1 MANKILNTR
10 IKQKIDT
17 EANWIASDIILLL
30 GETAYVVDSM
40 ENPTVLKF
48 KVGNGVNSFADLPY
62 ASANALDVLV
72 EAKDRDSLKALITQI
87 AGEVID
93 SKFSD
98 GLLLYCGGADPEV
111 NTQQFFDASEV
122 EELVEQKLNNIVNS
136 SY

>member
-48 KVGNGVNSFADLPY
+48 KVGNGVNSFVDLPY

-72 EAKDRDSLKALITQI
+72 EAKNKDALKALINEITQT
-87 AGEVID
+87 VID
-93 SKFSD
+93 ERFSD
-98 GLLLYCGGADPEV
+98 GLLLYCGGADPAV
-111 NTQQFFDASEV
+111 DTQQFFDASEV
-122 EELVEQKLNNIVNS
+122 QEIVEEKLNNIVNS

>member
-93 SKFSD
+93 GKFSD
-98 GLLLYCGGADPEV
+98 GLLLYCGGADPTV
-111 NTQQFFDASEV
+111 DTQQFFDTSEV
-122 EELVEQKLNNIVNS
+122 QEIVEQKLNNIVNS